1 MYYWYWMNYD
11 VEQQRYYILVS
22 YLKGGGRAHSTKKYD
37 KDTSIIQLHNGMF
50 YEIQKSQQ

>member
-22 YLKGGGRAHSTKKYD
+22 YLMGGGRADSTKKYG

>member
-22 YLKGGGRAHSTKKYD
+22 YLMGGGRAHSTKKYG

-50 YEIQKSQQ
+50 YEIQKSQR

>member
-1 MYYWYWMNYD
+1 MNYD

-22 YLKGGGRAHSTKKYD
+22 YLMGGGRADSTKKYG